1 VTTATPADGR
11 AKPPRALLSAVLAG
25 MRPRQ
30 WPKNLLVLAAPAAA
44 VKLGDP
50 SELGAAALGVVAFT
64 AASAGLYLV
73 NDVIDREEDA
83 HHPVKRRRPV
93 AAGSLTATAAL
104 GCGTASM
111 LCGLGLGLAV
121 SVEFAAVVAGYLAL
135 MLAYAVWLR
144 RAPVVEMAVVAS
156 GFIIRALGG
165 AVAVDVPVSRWFVIV
180 TSFGSLF
187 VVAGKRLAEL
197 IASRGL
203 GRRAVL
209 DQYPEQF
216 LRHVTTASLA
226 VTIGA
231 YCLWSFERAAG
242 SGSPWFELS
251 IAPFALFVLRY
262 VLLVEQGHGEA
273 PEELVLGDRGL
284 LAIAAVWCAL
294 FAIAVYV

>member
-1 VTTATPADGR
+1 MR
-11 AKPPRALLSAVLAG
+11 AVLAG

-50 SELGAAALGVVAFT
+50 SELGAVALAVLAFT

-83 HHPVKRRRPV
+83 RHPVKRRRPV
-93 AAGSLTATAAL
+93 AAGDLAVNTALAWGVAAML
-104 GCGTASM
+104 G
-111 LCGLGLGLAV
+111 GLALGLAV
-121 SVEFAAVVAGYLAL
+121 SVAFAAVVAGYLAL
-135 MLAYAVWLR
+135 MLGYAIWLR
-144 RAPVVEMAVVAS
+144 RAPVVEMAVIAS

-165 AVAVDVPVSRWFVIV
+165 AVAVGVPVSRWFVIV
-180 TSFGSLF
+180 ASFGSLF

-197 IASRGL
+197 IAPG
-203 GRRAVL
+203 GVPRRAVL

-231 YCLWSFERAAG
+231 YCLWSFERAG
-242 SGSPWFELS
+242 ESGSPWFELS

-273 PEELVLGDRGL
+273 PEELVLGDRDL

-294 FAIAVYV
+294 FAIAVYA